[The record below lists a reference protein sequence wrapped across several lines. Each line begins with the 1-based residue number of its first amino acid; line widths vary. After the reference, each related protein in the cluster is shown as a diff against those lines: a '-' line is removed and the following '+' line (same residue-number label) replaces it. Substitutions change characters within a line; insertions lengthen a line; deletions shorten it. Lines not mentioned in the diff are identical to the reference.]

1 MLNSCLLSLSPFPK
15 FHVVKV
21 RVYKFL
27 IFMQNFD
34 VFSFQVEEREMQF
47 QI

>member
-1 MLNSCLLSLSPFPK
+1 MLNSSLLSLSLPK

-27 IFMQNFD
+27 IFMQNFE